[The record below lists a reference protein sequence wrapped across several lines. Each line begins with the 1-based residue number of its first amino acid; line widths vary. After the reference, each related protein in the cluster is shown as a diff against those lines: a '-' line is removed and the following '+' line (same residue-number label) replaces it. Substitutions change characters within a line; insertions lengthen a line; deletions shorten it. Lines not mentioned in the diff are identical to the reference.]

1 MKSFFTKLSVLLF
14 GVAFAVAGCQD
25 YDEDIRKV
33 NEQLNANTAEL
44 TSITDALDKAIKDL
58 EAKMVA
64 DYATKKALA
73 DLSAELKAKD
83 ADIEAAIAAL
93 DAAYKAADVALK
105 AGYEA
110 ADATLKADLEAQIA
124 KAVKDAQDANDALAL
139 IFENSLNALNSE
151 IAGVNS
157 FIQETLV
164 PYFEGRIDAV
174 AKALEDAQAALEGD
188 IAKVAA
194 DLATAKTELTAAY
207 EGAIADAVEELEE
220 LISAQ
225 ATELEALKTLHQ
237 NDVVLLQAAIAENY
251 DDIVTLRLSL
261 KEHIDEYKTTV
272 DQLQGA
278 IYEGDEAVRQQLMNS
293 LNAHIEIYETTVE
306 QLQGAI
312 GENTAAI
319 EAVRMLV
326 IDLTNQHKQ
335 DVAYLQAAI
344 ADNTTL
350 AEGIRIQLINHI
362 NEYAATVEQLEG
374 AIGENSAKITAN
386 LIAIRDLE
394 TLHKTDM
401 EHVQNVLNL
410 LDVALQQETA
420 QRKEADEALQAA
432 QDALAASFEAFK
444 TQYAKD
450 VDNLQAAMAEGDEAV
465 RQQLM
470 AMLARFEEQYAKDID
485 NLQAAIAEG
494 DAAVTQL
501 VMIVRSELEDHIKI
515 YERTVSDL
523 EGAIGENSTKIT
535 ANLIAIKDLQ
545 TKDEEID
552 AAIDDLDAAY
562 KAADDQLTEL
572 INKNSSDIAAVNAK
586 LEEVFEQLASYI
598 IKHDMRLNVLESYV
612 ADLVERLAAAE
623 VNISVLTE
631 RVQSL
636 VYVPEYSDGKA
647 TLNFALLVPEFN
659 VDGKPN
665 RPNEEGNTN
674 EPNIAFIPVKDTLRF
689 KVNSTSE
696 TAVAELVE
704 AYKADPTIL
713 SFDLE
718 GVTVRGASAGDAVLE
733 IVGAYEDEDGYLAVE
748 VLARNFDP
756 EFYYSTIACEEL
768 QWTEFTGEYAP
779 SKEYYQGIYQIA
791 TQYPNT
797 KGYSASLVLNQ
808 ADQKNNVASE
818 FTNLIAGNNFE
829 FLTVMVV
836 DGEGENITGLG
847 YGVSEPVKNLPYDLD
862 PEEEVI
868 VLEDHK
874 LMFVLDN
881 EEYTTEE
888 MIEMGYGVQ
897 LERRL
902 NMESAGNKASHLV
915 DLKPQVRE
923 VGPFGIWEDPIKSIE
938 VEGNTYVTLREG
950 KMSKEEYLRLKEA
963 KQNNLSIKYL
973 YDINGL
979 DIWTESG
986 VEITNRLVNVNLSVT
1001 VPWTLETALKTV
1013 ADGKLYQAPVVATF
1027 EYDLTDTTV
1036 VNKSLEG
1043 YSLYSIVHA
1052 PGTETS
1058 YLPAGTPISLAVA
1071 DETITATLK
1080 NGSKSY
1086 AFPANNNDDKDD
1098 YNTYTVVK
1106 KAEFSDLTVVV
1117 TVAVKL
1123 GEQAPEQ
1130 FVTKD
1135 VTFTTQNGANGW
1147 LFGYW
1152 NAVEDAYKQFNEAGY
1167 VGYTD
1172 KPETGKAKFVEAF
1185 DNISSYTNR
1194 GDYLMVNGEAG
1205 ISQNVNIP
1213 FTANNNEDGEHK
1225 FQLWHEQ
1232 LVDVNENG
1240 VFDNDA
1246 QEIVQKVG
1254 PYFGIPFT
1262 FVVNATVDIPDYALD
1277 LDPVRVQNNIVDVY
1291 GELEEISGKTV
1302 YTVSDSDLAKY
1313 FYVVNKTGV
1322 RELKAVNADDN
1333 VTVKFDLISK
1343 SKDAKGNDEM
1353 GFEFKGEPDV
1363 ITNTLAVD
1371 WTSSEPYILPMGDAV
1386 ATWGTYNSTEVG
1398 VVATLYVN
1406 GFKITTKEITL
1417 VTKDPLD
1424 ITFENVDF
1432 TINNQN
1438 GTINTTTA
1446 YIYKNFKLTSIVE
1459 KSIPNLFDVTA
1470 KSLDTIFDKH
1480 KANVTY
1486 GADIH
1491 AYFLK
1496 VYYKDEAGNPVP
1508 WDMSK
1513 ITLGNF
1519 DKTTGEF
1526 DGTITINADDG
1537 NIQTPIYVDVRVKM
1551 SHRIH
1556 AVSGECESE
1565 GDVTVT
1571 FNPAK

>member
-33 NEQLNANTAEL
+33 NDQLNANTAEL

-73 DLSAELKAKD
+73 DLSAELKAEID
-83 ADIEAAIAAL
+83 ADVAAAKTAL
-93 DAAYKAADVALK
+93 EAAYKAADAALK
-105 AGYEA
+105 SGYEA
-110 ADATLKADLEAQIA
+110 ADAALKADLEAKIA
-124 KAVKDAQDANDALAL
+124 AAVKAAQDANDALADT
-139 IFENSLNALNSE
+139 FEKALNQMKASIDE
-151 IAGVNS
+151 TNS
-157 FIQETLV
+157 MINDVVV
-164 PYFEGRIDAV
+164 PYFQGEI
-174 AKALEDAQAALEGD
+174 AKINTAITALQAADLKNADD

-194 DLATAKTELTAAY
+194 DLVTAKTELTAGY
-207 EGAIADAVEELEE
+207 EAAIKTAVDKLQAEITKNSEAIA
-220 LISAQ
+220 
-225 ATELEALKTLHQ
+225 ALTTLHK
-237 NDVVLLQAAIAENY
+237 NDIALLQAAMAQGDEEVMRALNLTKALLQDHIA
-251 DDIVTLRLSL
+251 
-261 KEHIDEYKTTV
+261 EYKTTV
-272 DQLQGA
+272 DQLQAAIGEGDAEVKRQLTNALLDHIEVYETTVDQLQGA
-278 IYEGDEAVRQQLMNS
+278 MAEGDEAVRQELKNA
-293 LNAHIEIYETTVE
+293 LNRLEELHKADVE
-306 QLQGAI
+306 
-312 GENTAAI
+312 N
-319 EAVRMLV
+319 
-326 IDLTNQHKQ
+326 
-335 DVAYLQAAI
+335 LQAAI

-350 AEGIRIQLINHI
+350 AEGIRIQLLNHI
-362 NEYAATVEQLEG
+362 QVYEATIEQLENQVTTNE
-374 AIGENSAKITAN
+374 AEITMLKVRMLA
-386 LIAIRDLE
+386 LE
-394 TLHKTDM
+394 TLHATDM
-401 EHVQNVLNL
+401 ENMQNVLNN
-410 LDVALQQETA
+410 LDVAIQQEA
-420 QRKEADEALQAA
+420 ALRKLADEEVKAEINAVIDQIKNTDTTQQFEIDFLKAYAAELQAA
-432 QDALAASFEAFK
+432 VDANAEAIVAAENRISALETTVATIQTKVAELETKYADLKELHEQDVV
-444 TQYAKD
+444 Y
-450 VDNLQAAMAEGDEAV
+450 LQE
-465 RQQLM
+465 
-470 AMLARFEEQYAKDID
+470 
-485 NLQAAIAEG
+485 AIAENYTLIEKMMRELV
-494 DAAVTQL
+494 DIKADINTIAVR
-501 VMIVRSELEDHIKI
+501 I
-515 YERTVSDL
+515 
-523 EGAIGENSTKIT
+523 
-535 ANLIAIKDLQ
+535 
-545 TKDEEID
+545 
-552 AAIDDLDAAY
+552 
-562 KAADDQLTEL
+562 
-572 INKNSSDIAAVNAK
+572 
-586 LEEVFEQLASYI
+586 
-598 IKHDMRLNVLESYV
+598 
-612 ADLVERLAAAE
+612 
-623 VNISVLTE
+623 
-631 RVQSL
+631 QSI

-647 TLNFALLVPEFN
+647 TLKFALLVPEFN

-665 RPNEEGNTN
+665 RPNEDGNLN

-748 VLARNFDP
+748 VLAKNFDP
-756 EFYYSTIACEEL
+756 DFYISTLACEEL
-768 QWTEFTGEYAP
+768 QWEEFYGEYP
-779 SKEYYQGIYQIA
+779 VDKEFYQGIYQLA
-791 TQYPNT
+791 TQYPGT
-797 KGYSASLVLNQ
+797 KGYSAALVLNQ
-808 ADQKNNVASE
+808 ADEKNNVASE
-818 FTNLIAGNNFE
+818 FTNLIAGKKFE
-829 FLTVMVV
+829 FLTVKVV
-836 DGEGENITGLG
+836 DGEGENITGLS
-847 YGVSEPVKNLPYDLD
+847 YGVSEPVNNLPYDLD

-868 VLEDHK
+868 VLKDHK
-874 LMFVLDN
+874 LMFVLDE

-902 NMESAGNKASHLV
+902 NMESGDNIASHLV

-950 KMSKEEYLRLKEA
+950 KMSKEEYLKLKEA
-963 KQNNLSIKYL
+963 QKNYLSIMYL

-1027 EYDLTDTTV
+1027 EYDLTDPNV

-1043 YSLYSIVHA
+1043 YSLYSIVKA
-1052 PGTETS
+1052 ATETS
-1058 YLPAGTPISLAVA
+1058 YVPTGTPISLAVS

-1086 AFPANNNDDKDD
+1086 AFPVNNNDDKVD

-1117 TVAVKL
+1117 NVAVKL

-1185 DNISSYTNR
+1185 ANTSSYTNR
-1194 GDYLMVNGEAG
+1194 GDYLMVNDEAG
-1205 ISQNVNIP
+1205 IPQNVNIP

-1232 LVDVNENG
+1232 LVDVNEDG

-1277 LDPVRVQNNIVDVY
+1277 LDPVRVKNNIVDVF
-1291 GELEEISGKTV
+1291 GEIVGKVGAGGV
-1302 YTVSDSDLAKY
+1302 YTVDVSDLAKY
-1313 FYVVNKTGV
+1313 YYVVNKTGV

-1343 SKDAKGNDEM
+1343 SKDAEGNDET
-1353 GFEFKGEPDV
+1353 GFEFQGEPGV
-1363 ITNTLAVD
+1363 ITNTLTVD

-1386 ATWGTYNSTEVG
+1386 ATWGTYNSTEIG
-1398 VVATLYVN
+1398 VAATLYVN
-1406 GFKITTKEITL
+1406 GFKITTKDITL
-1417 VTKDPLD
+1417 VTKDPLVVS
-1424 ITFENVDF
+1424 FANVDV
-1432 TINNQN
+1432 TMNNTN
-1438 GTINTTTA
+1438 GTNKTTTA
-1446 YIYKNFKLTSIVE
+1446 YIFKNFKVTSSVE
-1459 KSIPNLFDVTA
+1459 PSVKNLFDVSAKTLDDIFA
-1470 KSLDTIFDKH
+1470 KSYADD
-1480 KANVTY
+1480 TY
-1486 GADIH
+1486 GAEIH
-1491 AYFLK
+1491 AEYMR
-1496 VYYKDEAGNPVP
+1496 VYYKDEAGNIVP
-1508 WDMSK
+1508 WDKSK
-1513 ITLGNF
+1513 ITLGKRTN
-1519 DKTTGEF
+1519 GEF
-1526 DGTITINADDG
+1526 DGSITINADDG

-1551 SHRIH
+1551 THKIH
-1556 AVSGECESE
+1556 AAGGVCESE